1 MSDEAR
7 QDNLGEQPAAGR
19 NAAQDERIARMRDE
33 GASWLQIQQAF
44 DLSRQQA
51 RYAYQRGKRE
61 ERRSQRSQRSQRRS
75 T

>member
-1 MSDEAR
+1 MNNDAR
-7 QDNLGEQPAAGR
+7 DNGTDSPASSR
-19 NAAQDERIARMRDE
+19 DRAQDERIARMRDE

-44 DLSRQQA
+44 DLTRQQA

-61 ERRSQRSQRSQRRS
+61 ERRSQRSQRRS